1 MLYRRSWEI
10 GIQPIVPLYWVHCFV
25 NQFIKRKFNK
35 LSNLGVVRISA
46 KIFLCIYASHQ
57 NLGSFFLSLC
67 PCTYVSFCWKF
78 LFPFTKEPNFP
89 PLRPSTM
96 PAPHLSIRI
105 TGSGYDPVEL
115 NYLVFNC
122 SIIRWLITT
131 TFSVL
136 LKKNSLIC
144 SHLSKLIPRATAGAV
159 YSSRLANQ
167 ISDGEGLAPN
177 VVDGPPLHRC

>member
-1 MLYRRSWEI
+1 MSPISEFTGLWINLANENSINYPTSGLLGYQPKYSYAFMLAT
-10 GIQPIVPLYWVHCFV
+10 
-25 NQFIKRKFNK
+25 
-35 LSNLGVVRISA
+35 RILA
-46 KIFLCIYASHQ
+46 
-57 NLGSFFLSLC
+57 
-67 PCTYVSFCWKF
+67 VSFWVCVLALTF
-78 LFPFTKEPNFP
+78 LFVGNLFPFTKEPNFP

-96 PAPHLSIRI
+96 PAPHLSIRT

-177 VVDGPPLHRC
+177 MVDCPPLHRC